1 MQRRSLLTG
10 AAALP
15 FAMPALAQENFPSR
29 AVSMVV
35 AFPPGGQADVVGRPA
50 AATLERIWRVPVPIT
65 NRGGAAG
72 EIGNGFVARSMEA
85 EVSPS
90 RYTVEIRNIPQEGG
104 QAGSAR

>member
-1 MQRRSLLTG
+1 MQRRTLLVG
-10 AAALP
+10 ASALP
-15 FAMPALAQENFPSR
+15 FAMPALAQDNFPSR

-72 EIGNGFVARSMEA
+72 EIGNGFVARST
-85 EVSPS
+85 PDG
-90 RYTVEIRNIPQEGG
+90 YTLLMGL
-104 QAGSAR
+104 SSLT